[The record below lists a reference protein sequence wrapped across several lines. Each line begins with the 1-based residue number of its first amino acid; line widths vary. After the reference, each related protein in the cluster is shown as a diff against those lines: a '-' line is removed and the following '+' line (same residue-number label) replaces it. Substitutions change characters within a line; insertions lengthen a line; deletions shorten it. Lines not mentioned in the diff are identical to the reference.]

1 MPGSAVSLSLQGPSS
16 SSSPP
21 PSPAGVP
28 SLLWLNLF
36 DTAGRLTTYD
46 AGDDRDMDAVE
57 LALTDDSSGE
67 VRGGGRGG
75 EGRGQSGTC
84 GALWGASRAWVGR
97 QTVRL
102 FCLVAP
108 SGRRRDSS
116 HVFVVGDCFIG
127 SCSRIIQPCHP
138 LRPFHGAVL
147 TRHVWGHSVY
157 RPVVMTVSLAMLCLA
172 MCSGR
177 LLCVL
182 QARVN
187 PQLLF
192 AQENGPS
199 IHEVTQKPFVTPCP
213 AITCQLPR
221 CLLTSTPPPLGSP
234 SGVVPCRRAAHHLPR
249 PHCLLLLLLL
259 RLLLGLHH
267 VTGRQLLALPHT

>member
-28 SLLWLNLF
+28 SLLWLDLF
-36 DTAGRLTTYD
+36 DAAGRLTTYD

-157 RPVVMTVSLAMLCLA
+157 RPVVMIVSLAILCLA

-234 SGVVPCRRAAHHLPR
+234 SGVVPCRLAAHHLPR